1 VSGKRSG
8 LTIETARSS
17 YQNIQYDIN
26 KIKTE
31 LSFEYTP
38 LDQIITN
45 MVSGQAVITKD

>member
-1 VSGKRSG
+1 LS
-8 LTIETARSS
+8 IETARSS

-38 LDQIITN
+38 LDQIISN
-45 MVSGQAVITKD
+45 MIEGQTFITKE